1 MRTLKKIPKNVGK
14 LFVILRVFVSS
25 WWVWPGVYHEDAKNR
40 QVLVAAGQHRVHL
53 WFHFPTVYAMSA
65 ALYACRLCYF
75 LGYRRVRSNG
85 ITMSPL
91 TDNPFAVLTAVVAP
105 AILTNASS
113 VLCLGTGNRMARV
126 VDRTRVIA
134 AELASLEGGSSEYQ
148 VRVRQLERLQL
159 RAQLLLKALRT
170 FYASLGS
177 FAAAALISVV
187 GSALAFYDLRVAFR
201 AAAVVGFAVG
211 VFAVAG
217 LVSGCA
223 LMVRETRLAVQTLTE
238 EADLARA
245 RYRSVNPIDD

>member
-1 MRTLKKIPKNVGK
+1 MNTDLYSCNLARIFPTFLGRPFWSAQACLRLFGAGATLREQRRQQAAALQRTQWTI
-14 LFVILRVFVSS
+14 
-25 WWVWPGVYHEDAKNR
+25 
-40 QVLVAAGQHRVHL
+40 VLVAAGLHCVHL

-75 LGYRRVRSNG
+75 LGYRQVRSNG

-170 FYASLGS
+170 F
-177 FAAAALISVV
+177 
-187 GSALAFYDLRVAFR
+187 
-201 AAAVVGFAVG
+201 
-211 VFAVAG
+211 
-217 LVSGCA
+217 
-223 LMVRETRLAVQTLTE
+223 
-238 EADLARA
+238 
-245 RYRSVNPIDD
+245 

>member
-1 MRTLKKIPKNVGK
+1 
-14 LFVILRVFVSS
+14 
-25 WWVWPGVYHEDAKNR
+25 
-40 QVLVAAGQHRVHL
+40 
-53 WFHFPTVYAMSA
+53 
-65 ALYACRLCYF
+65 
-75 LGYRRVRSNG
+75 
-85 ITMSPL
+85 MSPL

-134 AELASLEGGSSEYQ
+134 AELASLEGGSSEYK

-177 FAAAALISVV
+177 FAAASLISVV
-187 GSALAFYDLRVAFR
+187 GSALALYDLRVAFR

-211 VFAVAG
+211 VVAVAG